1 MFTVNSFFQKKLKNL
16 AFSLESCV
24 YVDSGGVFSTRDTQL
39 SIIIY
44 RSRGHNDRFMGF
56 SLPDAFLGRY
66 GRPWRRANCWP
77 AIVLTG
83 RSGHLD
89 AYCWYN

>member
-44 RSRGHNDRFMGF
+44 RSRGHNRFMGF
-56 SLPDAFLGRY
+56 SLPDAFLRRY
-66 GRPWRRANCWP
+66 GRPWRGVKLLASDSVDRP
-77 AIVLTG
+77 ERT
-83 RSGHLD
+83 SGCLLLV
-89 AYCWYN
+89 